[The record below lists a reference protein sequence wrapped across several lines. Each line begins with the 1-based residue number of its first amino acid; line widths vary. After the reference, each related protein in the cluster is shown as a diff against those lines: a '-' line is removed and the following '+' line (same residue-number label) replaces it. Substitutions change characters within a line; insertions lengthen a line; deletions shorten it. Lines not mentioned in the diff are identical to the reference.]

1 MATTSKNKQ
10 IQSFLFSTVGVVVM
24 LVILVAVYV
33 IATVVKQRIDLTRDR
48 LYTLSAGTKAILKKL
63 DTPVEIRLY
72 RTQSAKDMPVFLST
86 YADRVEDLLSEY
98 KKTARG
104 NIEIKKFDPEPDSDA
119 EDSANLD
126 GVEGQPLQ
134 LGGDKVYLGLA
145 VSCLDAKVAIPFLAP
160 DREKLLEYDTS
171 RAISRVVTPTKPV
184 LGIMSGLP
192 IMGEFNP
199 MMMRMGQMNRSD
211 PWIIVSEL
219 KKDFEVKEIQLQAE
233 KIDDDVKVLIVIH
246 PKSVSEKTQYAIDQ
260 FVLRGGKLLAFLDPL
275 SIVDMRNQPGQ
286 NPLQAAASATGSTLD
301 KLLKAWGIEFEKDK
315 VVADMKFKTM
325 IGGRGGQPTVNPAFL
340 SLTPQAID
348 QNDPAMGQIDSLLI
362 PFAGVFS
369 GTPAE
374 GLKETV
380 LLKSSK
386 DSQLIDRFMAEF
398 AGENT
403 LRDFQSSGKEYA
415 LAIRLQGKFKTAFPE
430 GKPKD
435 TAADKDK
442 KDTEKDKPAEG
453 ESLKQ
458 SKAET
463 VVVLFG
469 DTDFMWDQVA
479 AQVQEFFGQKIIIP
493 RGGNLALVQNLVE
506 QLSGDN
512 NLISVRSRATMNRP
526 FTVVKEMQAQAEQRY
541 QKKLKELEDALSETQ
556 RKLNELQ
563 QTKKEGGQR
572 FILSPEQQAEVQKFQ
587 QKQVEVKKERKQ
599 VRKDLQRDIQSL
611 ETRIKWINIAGMP
624 LLVTFGGVTLAI
636 IKKKKT
642 AAR

>member
-1 MATTSKNKQ
+1 MATIRLNKQ
-10 IQSFLFSTVGVVVM
+10 IEGLLFSTVGVIVM
-24 LVILVAVYV
+24 FIVLVAVYV
-33 IATVVKQRIDLTRDR
+33 IASVAKERIDLTKER
-48 LYTLSAGTKAILKKL
+48 LFTLSDGTKAILKKL

-72 RTQSAKDMPVFLST
+72 RTQSAKEMPVFLST

-98 KKTARG
+98 KKTAG
-104 NIEIKKFDPEPDSDA
+104 SNLEIKKLNPEPDSDA

-126 GVEGQPLQ
+126 GVEGQTLQ
-134 LGGDKVYLGLA
+134 LGGEKVYLGLA

-160 DREKLLEYDTS
+160 DREKLLEYDIS
-171 RAISRVVTPTKPV
+171 RAIARVVTPAKPV
-184 LGIMSGLP
+184 LGLMSGLP

-199 MMMRMGQMNRSD
+199 MMMRMGQMSRSD

-219 KKDFEVKEIQLQAE
+219 RKDFQVKEIQVQAE
-233 KIDDDVKVLIVIH
+233 QIDEEVKVLIVIH
-246 PKSVSEKTQYAIDQ
+246 PKNLSEKTQYAIDQ

-275 SIVDMRNQPGQ
+275 SIVDVRNQPGQ

-301 KLLKAWGIEFEKDK
+301 KLLKAWGIEFDKDK
-315 VVADMKFKTM
+315 VVADLRFKT
-325 IGGRGGQPTVNPAFL
+325 ILGGRGGQPTVNPAFL
-340 SLTPQAID
+340 SLTPQGID
-348 QNDPAMGQIDSLLI
+348 QSDPALGQIDSLLV
-362 PFAGVFS
+362 PFAGVFT
-369 GTPAE
+369 GTPME
-374 GLKETV
+374 GLKQTV
-380 LLKSSK
+380 LLRTSK
-386 DSQLIDRFMAEF
+386 ESQLIDRFMAEF

-403 LRDFQSSGKEYA
+403 VRDFQSSGKEYA
-415 LAIRLQGKFKTAFPE
+415 LAIRLTGRFKTAFPD

-435 TAADKDK
+435 TSADKDK
-442 KDTEKDKPAEG
+442 DKKETPPTSEG

-458 SKAET
+458 SKSET
-463 VVVLFG
+463 VVVLMG

-479 AQVQEFFGQKIIIP
+479 AQVQEFFGQKIVIP
-493 RGGNLALVQNLVE
+493 RAGNLALVQNLVE

-526 FTVVKEMQAQAEQRY
+526 FTVVKEMQAQAEERY

-563 QTKKEGGQR
+563 QTKKEAGQR
-572 FILSPEQQAEVQKFQ
+572 FILSPEQQAEIRKFQ

-599 VRKDLQRDIQSL
+599 VRKDLQREITSL

-624 LLVTFGGVTLAI
+624 LLVTIGGVTLAM
-636 IKKKKT
+636 IKKKRT